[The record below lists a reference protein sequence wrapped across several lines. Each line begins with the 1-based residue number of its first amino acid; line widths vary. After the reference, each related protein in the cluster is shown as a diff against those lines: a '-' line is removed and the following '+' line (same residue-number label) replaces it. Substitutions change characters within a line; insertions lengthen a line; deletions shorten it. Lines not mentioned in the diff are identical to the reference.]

1 MFVEEMKAQNY
12 ACHYTCSEKK
22 LIFWFKIVENIN
34 QRYGTENQG

>member
-12 ACHYTCSEKK
+12 ASHYTYSEKK
-22 LIFWFKIVENIN
+22 KIFWFKIVENIN